1 MFIISWIGGAVVSG
15 AANLAL
21 YMLAMFVA
29 FLFIGG
35 FAKYQA

>member
-1 MFIISWIGGAVVSG
+1 MFIISWIGGGAASG
-15 AANLAL
+15 AANLML
-21 YMLAMFVA
+21 YMLSMLVA